1 MARIRPL
8 KVEEVLPE
16 NRGRFESNQAKF
28 GTVLNST
35 GVYAYCPPIL
45 NGGYSVCCR
54 TGRVRPTYSPA
65 SLSAQY
71 QGSGHGRLCLL
82 NGHQR

>member
-8 KVEEVLPE
+8 KEEEVLPE

-45 NGGYSVCCR
+45 NGVTAMGA
-54 TGRVRPTYSPA
+54 GIE
-65 SLSAQY
+65 
-71 QGSGHGRLCLL
+71 GSGLLSRQLHCLL
-82 NGHQR
+82 NIRVASMVGCAF